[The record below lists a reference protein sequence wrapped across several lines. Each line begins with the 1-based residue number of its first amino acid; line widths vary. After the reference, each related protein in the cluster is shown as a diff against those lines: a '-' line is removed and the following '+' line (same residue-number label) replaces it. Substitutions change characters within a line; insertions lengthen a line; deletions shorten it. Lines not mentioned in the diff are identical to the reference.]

1 MKFSNPHMTDQSPRM
16 GNALT
21 RAIGSL
27 GLKLI
32 GWKLEGRMPEASKFI
47 ILGVPHTSNWDAIA
61 ATFAMLASGFRYT
74 FLIKKEWFFWPM
86 GPLFRK
92 LGGFPVDRGRG
103 GDVVHQLTQYISQ
116 AEKVCIGFPPEGT
129 RSKVKKYK
137 TGFLRVAYAA
147 RVPVFICAFDGPGKR
162 IVLDRLM
169 ELTGDMEKDA
179 TDIKAY
185 VDANWVGVRP
195 QNQ

>member
-1 MKFSNPHMTDQSPRM
+1 M
-16 GNALT
+16 GNAVT
-21 RAIGSL
+21 RAIGSV

-47 ILGVPHTSNWDAIA
+47 ILGAPHTSNWDAVA

-74 FLIKKEWFFWPM
+74 FLIKQEWFFWPM
-86 GPLFRK
+86 GPFLK
-92 LGGFPVDRGRG
+92 SIGGFPVNRSKG
-103 GDVVHQLTQYISQ
+103 GNVVRQITAHIENQ
-116 AEKVCIGFPPEGT
+116 EKVCIGFPPEGT
-129 RSKVKKYK
+129 RSKVEKYK
-137 TGFLRVAYAA
+137 TGFLRVAYATK
-147 RVPVFICAFDGPGKR
+147 VPVFLVAFDGKNKR
-162 IVLDRLM
+162 IFLDRLM
-169 ELTGDMEKDA
+169 ELTGDMDRDA